1 MNRPD
6 PLIDEVREVRRRISE
21 RFGNDPRRLVEHY
34 IELQKKYE
42 GRLIPPRAM
51 PNKDQTAA

>member
-1 MNRPD
+1 MDRPD

-34 IELQKKYE
+34 IELQKQYE
-42 GRLIPPRAM
+42 SRLIHPPASS
-51 PNKDQTAA
+51 NTGQTAA